1 MTIDR
6 DKDKGAGNG
15 RTGAR
20 GGMLGEIAS
29 DAGIERSTFLMDS
42 AEQLTRFLEANKSRI
57 KDLGGMVL
65 IDDDPDY
72 LSVAPD
78 GSFRSRS
85 RYQDETT
92 GKWVSETEVI
102 DTAAELVELYNPA
115 DIYSAF
121 AEAARAEAGLAAQPT
136 GAEDLFES
144 AGVAPSE
151 TVGTPVDP
159 YAEAADD
166 WAAAQVEDA
175 PSDPAAAARQLYD
188 LALTFQER
196 SQMSEARLVEQFES
210 AAVGLARVIGDQII
224 LDDDD
229 ERLWFKA
236 TGSFEAE
243 VLPETDED
251 DETEGQWQ
259 QLHHPEELVQFYDPT
274 DLFGDL
280 AESLAD
286 NYPGIAPDDDDE
298 DEAEADD
305 AAEAAGEGADEGED
319 DNDEH
324 DVDADPAP
332 QAKATDATATDATAA
347 DATAADAKPADA
359 KPADDGAASTDPG
372 TKPTA

>member
-42 AEQLTRFLEANKSRI
+42 ADQLTRFLEANKSRI

-92 GKWVSETEVI
+92 GQWVSETEVI

-136 GAEDLFES
+136 AAEDLFEA

-196 SQMSEARLVEQFES
+196 SQMSEARLVEQFE
-210 AAVGLARVIGDQII
+210 AASLGLARVIGDQII
-224 LDDDD
+224 LDDED

-243 VLPETDED
+243 VLPETEEG

-259 QLHHPEELVQFYDPT
+259 KLHHPEELVQFYDPT

-286 NYPGIAPDDDDE
+286 TYPGIAPDEDDDE
-298 DEAEADD
+298 ADAEG

-324 DVDADPAP
+324 DADADPTPSPKATK
-332 QAKATDATATDATAA
+332 AKAADADATDAGSD
-347 DATAADAKPADA
+347 
-359 KPADDGAASTDPG
+359 